1 MNEIIYKWYHNGTHL
16 SVNTFSLWMVQLKRS
31 ARATRWIALNPH
43 VVCNYCVR
51 FLLLASFFLGLP
63 ILFLCCEMCNF
74 LARRYTNAGRRGN
87 PMQLIFVGWEV
98 LLRTALFCAHICTW
112 SPFFKAMTIEQS
124 TCCGAEKTL
133 MRIKKAVLCKRW
145 KLIFCWLSKR
155 KKIL

>member
-1 MNEIIYKWYHNGTHL
+1 MSIHFHYEWCNWRDRQGPPGELPSTPMSCAII
-16 SVNTFSLWMVQLKRS
+16 VF
-31 ARATRWIALNPH
+31 
-43 VVCNYCVR
+43 
-51 FLLLASFFLGLP
+51 ASYFWPRFFLGLP